1 MSGDVTYIVRAG
13 RVVTVAA
20 GWTLGHGERWAAP
33 LELQAA
39 RERGATADLEP
50 DVAEVYRL
58 AAEMRTVDAE
68 AIDALHTAAVGR
80 PERVVPR
87 VRPLGAGWA
96 QTVETRLELD
106 RIAESR
112 SPAFALW
119 RLVWLHPYS
128 DGNGRT
134 SRALCYAL
142 ALQADQRLREA
153 HKARAGSA
161 GRDRLTMPERLE
173 RHRSVYVSHMNGLHE
188 AEARGL
194 VEQRALRL
202 EALGTYLQGLVDD
215 QVAGRPSRD
224 DLP

>member
-1 MSGDVTYIVRAG
+1 MSSEVTYIVRAG

-20 GWTLGHGERWAAP
+20 GWTLGPGERWAAP

-50 DVAEVYRL
+50 VLAGVYRL
-58 AAEMRTVDAE
+58 AAEIR
-68 AIDALHTAAVGR
+68 AINAGAINALHSFAAGR
-80 PERVVPR
+80 ERVPGR

-96 QTVETRLELD
+96 QTVETLHEIDRL
-106 RIAESR
+106 AESR
-112 SPAFALW
+112 SPAYALW

-142 ALQADQRLREA
+142 ALQADPRLREA
-153 HKARAGSA
+153 HRARAGGT
-161 GRDRLTMPERLE
+161 GRDRLTLPERLE
-173 RHRSVYVSHMNGLHE
+173 RHRSVYVAHMNGLHE

-202 EALGTYLQGLVDD
+202 EALEAYLQGLVDD
-215 QVAGRPSRD
+215 QVAVRPSRD

>member
-1 MSGDVTYIVRAG
+1 
-13 RVVTVAA
+13 VVTVAA
-20 GWTLGHGERWAAP
+20 DWQLCPGERWAAP
-33 LELQAA
+33 VEIQAA

-50 DVAEVYRL
+50 DAADVYRL
-58 AAEMRTVDAE
+58 AARMRDINAETIDEM
-68 AIDALHTAAVGR
+68 HTAAVGQS
-80 PERVVPR
+80 ERLVPR

-142 ALQADQRLREA
+142 ALQADPRLREA
-153 HKARAGSA
+153 HKARAGST
-161 GRDRLTMPERLE
+161 GRDRLTLPERLE
-173 RHRSVYVSHMNGLHE
+173 RHRSVYVGHMNGLHE

-194 VEQRALRL
+194 VDELPRRLDALS
-202 EALGTYLQGLVDD
+202 AYIDGLIGD
-215 QVAGRPSRD
+215 QLAGRPSRD